1 MQIWKRPIV
10 ILIFI
15 GGITLTCGAVKHSSS
30 CVVSKLTA
38 APVDGVSQKICG
50 EAGCTKTYYPE
61 VKIYCGG
68 CGVSELRRA
77 RHATTMTAPK
87 NIVMFMLV
95 FFTFLRLVSL

>member
-68 CGVSELRRA
+68 CGGVGTETR
-77 RHATTMTAPK
+77 TACYDHDRSQEYRY
-87 NIVMFMLV
+87 VYQG
-95 FFTFLRLVSL
+95 